1 MHVCTSGLE
10 QFVPNDLFVKQSVS
24 FKNHYSFV
32 PTTCVAKS
40 DAIPVSYGYNC
51 CGSLWYSF
59 FNAPLAT
66 YSQDNLRATLF
77 WNVYLQRV
85 LIRSGSTNHD
95 SSMNAFQVSYITE
108 ITGVKCCYFLVT
120 YWFFFF
126 LFTRKFI
133 HQKYYCCLVKHRG
146 YCLRKTMHSRAI
158 QFLFDP
164 QPVAMMCGGVKEG
177 DHMWS

>member
-1 MHVCTSGLE
+1 MYIRSGTIHAIY
-10 QFVPNDLFVKQSVS
+10 DLFVKQSVS

-126 LFTRKFI
+126 FSHENLSIKNI
-133 HQKYYCCLVKHRG
+133 IAVWWN
-146 YCLRKTMHSRAI
+146 I
-158 QFLFDP
+158 E
-164 QPVAMMCGGVKEG
+164 VIV
-177 DHMWS
+177 

>member
-10 QFVPNDLFVKQSVS
+10 QFMPYDLFVKQSVS
-24 FKNHYSFV
+24 FKNHHSFV

-95 SSMNAFQVSYITE
+95 SSMNAFQVSYNWNHRRQVLLFSGDLLI
-108 ITGVKCCYFLVT
+108 L
-120 YWFFFF
+120 FF

-158 QFLFDP
+158 QFLFWPSTSGHD
-164 QPVAMMCGGVKEG
+164 VWWEGGTICGR
-177 DHMWS
+177 